1 MKKIAKVALGAGIGI
16 IVGTTIICIVKSL
29 KKRCEE
35 LDYEM
40 YKDDNEDEE
49 EDEFEEKWEDL
60 EDEKSDEPE
69 YITIPLNDEETLKP
83 VEK

>member
-16 IVGTTIICIVKSL
+16 VVGTTIICIVKSL

-40 YKDDNEDEE
+40 YEDDNEDEE
-49 EDEFEEKWEDL
+49 DEDEFEEKWEDL
-60 EDEKSDEPE
+60 EENTDESDK
-69 YITIPLNDEETLKP
+69 YINIPLNNE
-83 VEK
+83 V